1 MLRHALTP
9 DLRSPTVNLLSLSL
23 ASLVVVSAL
32 PAGAAELYGGV
43 GTTGLEVGVAQPLS
57 DAISARLDVNY
68 LRVTRNFNTSNIDYD
83 ARIKASNLGVYL
95 DGFIAGGLRIT
106 AGALVGQRKVHGVA
120 RSMGGTIT
128 FNGVS
133 YPVSASDSLDFDAD
147 FPTVTP
153 YLGIGFGH
161 RATGAGLR
169 IYADAGV
176 AWGRPE
182 VRLSPSASLAA
193 KVNPTDL
200 AAEQASAQDKANS
213 LRAYPVVKLGV
224 AYAF

>member
-23 ASLVVVSAL
+23 ASLLVVSAL

-57 DAISARLDVNY
+57 SAFSARLDLNW
-68 LRVTRNFNTSNIDYD
+68 LHVTRSFNTSNIDYD
-83 ARIKASNLGVYL
+83 AKLKASNLGVYL
-95 DGFIAGGLRIT
+95 DGFLAGGLRVT
-106 AGALVGQRKVHGVA
+106 AGALVGQRKAHGVA
-120 RSMGGTIT
+120 RSMGGTIV
-128 FNGVS
+128 FNGVT
-133 YPVSASDSLDFDAD
+133 YPVSASDTLDFDAD

-161 RATGAGLR
+161 RANGAGLR

-193 KVNPTDL
+193 KVNPADL

-224 AYAF
+224 SYAF

>member
-1 MLRHALTP
+1 MKLLP
-9 DLRSPTVNLLSLSL
+9 LSLPFLIVL
-23 ASLVVVSAL
+23 AAL

-57 DAISARLDVNY
+57 NDFSARLDVNW
-68 LRVTRNFNTSNIDYD
+68 LRVTRNFTTSNVDYD
-83 ARIKASNLGVYL
+83 ARFKASNFGMYV
-95 DGFIAGGLRIT
+95 DGFVVGGLRVT
-106 AGALVGQRKVHGVA
+106 AGALVGPRKVHGVA
-120 RSMGGTIT
+120 RSSGGTIML
-128 FNGVS
+128 NGVT
-133 YPVSASDSLDFDAD
+133 YPVSASDTLDFDAD

-161 RATGAGLR
+161 RAGGAGLR
-169 IYADAGV
+169 LYADAGV

-193 KVNPTDL
+193 KLNPADL
-200 AAEQASAQDKANS
+200 AAERAAAQDKGNS